1 MERCECEVVYG
12 QPELVAVTVTTPDGT
27 LTVRAD
33 AEPERQSL
41 ESLAERWS
49 RAATPEEYLG
59 YLDEFS
65 AQAGAVWRPL
75 IGPEPASATRFRFTV
90 RPIVERAPRKKTG
103 FSLRKNGERLFF
115 KEEPAMKFVQT
126 SEQ

>member
-1 MERCECEVVYG
+1 MQRCECEVMYG
-12 QPELVAVTVTTPDGT
+12 SPELVAVTVTTPDGT
-27 LTVRAD
+27 LSIRAD
-33 AEPERQSL
+33 AEPERQDI

-49 RAATPEEYLG
+49 RAGTTEEYLG

-65 AQAGAVWRPL
+65 ARAGAAWRPL

-103 FSLRKNGERLFF
+103 FSLRKNDERLFF
-115 KEEPAMKFVQT
+115 KKEPAMKFVKT
-126 SEQ
+126 E